1 MSIRKIFL
9 SAALTVLTLLTAGP
23 ARAGIPVIDGANL
36 AQQIQQVISWTNQA
50 QQMIE
55 SINKMQAQ
63 INQLQTM
70 TSKLEGIRNLGT
82 ILNDPTISSVL
93 PVDMRDA
100 SHLLLNPTA
109 LSTSQQS
116 LNQMLTAFG
125 VSSPVNGTTGTSS
138 ADILGKVQQI
148 LASTQSRAT
157 QLQALA
163 TRVNTTTDAKDSM
176 DMVNRNVLEA
186 ANVSNQMTQTMA
198 AIEAARQ
205 AAALK
210 KLAEDQAY
218 FQAIKT
224 GGSQPVRTFTY

>member
-1 MSIRKIFL
+1 MKIRKFVL
-9 SAALTVLTLLTAGP
+9 SAAMMVMALFAAGP
-23 ARAGIPVIDGANL
+23 AKAGIPVIDGANL

-50 QQMIE
+50 QQMIDQ
-55 SINKMQAQ
+55 INKLQAQ
-63 INQLQTM
+63 ISQLQTM

-93 PVDMRDA
+93 PADMRDA
-100 SHLLLNPTA
+100 SQLLLNPTA
-109 LSTSQQS
+109 LTTSTES
-116 LNQMLTAFG
+116 LNQIMSAFG
-125 VSSPVNGTTGTSS
+125 VNAPTNGTSGKS
-138 ADILGKVQQI
+138 AADALGKIQQI
-148 LASTQSRAT
+148 LSSTQSRAT

-163 TRVNTTTDAKDSM
+163 TRVNTTTDAKDSL

-198 AIEAARQ
+198 AIEAQRQ

-218 FQAIKT
+218 FEAIKT
-224 GGSQPVRTFTY
+224 GGSQPIRTFAY

>member
-1 MSIRKIFL
+1 MSIRKLVL
-9 SAALTVLTLLTAGP
+9 SAAMMVLTLLSAGP

-50 QQMIE
+50 QQMIDQV
-55 SINKMQAQ
+55 NKLQAQ
-63 INQLQTM
+63 ISQLQTM

-82 ILNDPTISSVL
+82 ILNDPSISSVL
-93 PVDMRDA
+93 PSDMRDA
-100 SHLLLNPTA
+100 SQMLLNPTA
-109 LSTSQQS
+109 LATSQQS
-116 LNQMLTAFG
+116 LNQILSAFG
-125 VSSPVNGTTGTSS
+125 VNSPANGTTGTSA
-138 ADILGKVQQI
+138 ADALGKVQQI

-163 TRVNTTTDAKDSM
+163 TRVNTTTDAKDSL

-186 ANVSNQMTQTMA
+186 ANVNNQMTQTLA

-210 KLAEDQAY
+210 KLAEDQTY